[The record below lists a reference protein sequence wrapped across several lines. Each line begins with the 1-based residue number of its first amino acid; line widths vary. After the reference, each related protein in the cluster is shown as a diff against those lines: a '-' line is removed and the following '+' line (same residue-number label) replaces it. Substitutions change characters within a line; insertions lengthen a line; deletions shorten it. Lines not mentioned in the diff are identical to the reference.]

1 MKHTVEKQSA
11 TFINTKVI
19 LFNDRT
25 VTTEVNC
32 KEKKLPDHL
41 NRGSHISNNIIAE
54 INKNKNK
61 IKFFLAADC
70 SEKIVNSLIN
80 QFNFKSNDHQKFVIP
95 PTFGE
100 STNDI

>member
-32 KEKKLPDHL
+32 
-41 NRGSHISNNIIAE
+41 I
-54 INKNKNK
+54 

-70 SEKIVNSLIN
+70 PEKIVNSLIN